1 MKAKTKAL
9 LDQVGATKVKFYEI
23 DETRVPFIGT
33 VLTVCLLLGETGN
46 VLSRGVS
53 IKSIL
58 DSYNRKSGKDK
69 SFRRALTALF
79 KKSTGLPVNLERDNW
94 KKYCRKIIKVK
105 DFTDIKKVQDCDD
118 ALRFVYGFH
127 DLPKFEISTKTVYK
141 SGKEKQVA
149 KIYLPRVLPLQ
160 IATQFGFNYKSVYH
174 PELTNL
180 EKDYLER
187 TSPNCSNCEKPC
199 C

>member
-33 VLTVCLLLGETGN
+33 VLTVCLLLGDSNN

-53 IKSIL
+53 IKSVL
-58 DSYNRKSGKDK
+58 DSYNRKAGKDK
-69 SFRRALTALF
+69 AFRRALTALF
-79 KKSTGLPVNLERDNW
+79 KKSTGLPVNLERNNW
-94 KKYCRKIIKVK
+94 KKYCRKMIKIK
-105 DFTDIKKVQDCDD
+105 DVTDIKKIEDCDD
-118 ALRFVYGFH
+118 VLRCVYGFN
-127 DLPKFEISTKTVYK
+127 DLPKVEISTKTVYK
-141 SGKEKQVA
+141 NGKEKQVA
-149 KIYLPRVLPLQ
+149 KIYIPRILPLQ

-174 PELTNL
+174 PTITNL
-180 EKDYLER
+180 EKAYLAR
-187 TSPNCSNCEKPC
+187 TLSDCSSCEKPC